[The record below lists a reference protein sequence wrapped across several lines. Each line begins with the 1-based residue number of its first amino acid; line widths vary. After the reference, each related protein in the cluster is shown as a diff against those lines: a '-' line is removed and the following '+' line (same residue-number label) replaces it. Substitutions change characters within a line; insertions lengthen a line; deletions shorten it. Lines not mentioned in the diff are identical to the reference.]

1 MCVFQI
7 HYLRLTTAILHHEKS
22 RKYLLNNV
30 LYPSVSFRSSY
41 TIWSTSSHVVLN
53 KITFD
58 VMRSVVFFYIKT
70 PLRVK
75 EAGLEELILTTWWP
89 THFDKEVRGAYHG
102 HFQSRYPS
110 FTLHCCRNRTWP
122 EQFLLWRMVVCPSN
136 RGKTSERQPMRPQM
150 NDWGAGLM
158 REAVRDWRRGS
169 KVRLS
174 LHGDTHTRSFV
185 RCIFTVQCV
194 SIL

>member
-1 MCVFQI
+1 MQICVFQI

-30 LYPSVSFRSSY
+30 LYPSVSFSSSY
-41 TIWSTSSHVVLN
+41 TIWDTSSHVFLN
-53 KITFD
+53 EITFD

-110 FTLHCCRNRTWP
+110 FTLQCCRNRTWP
-122 EQFLLWRMVVCPSN
+122 EQFLLWRMVVSIQQ
-136 RGKTSERQPMRPQM
+136 GKDE
-150 NDWGAGLM
+150 
-158 REAVRDWRRGS
+158 REAANETTDERLRRRAYERGCQ
-169 KVRLS
+169 RLKKRIE
-174 LHGDTHTRSFV
+174 G
-185 RCIFTVQCV
+185 
-194 SIL
+194 